1 MKMLKFVQRIDG
13 VVSGSGRA
21 MRLSALAIVNTGKE
35 EPNFS
40 IFEISGSEFVIMIRV
55 KGITVYVGVEGEEEL
70 EEEEAAE
77 VLEGLIPALSREI
90 RNFRSN
96 LKGFSLIYDDMGQE
110 MKEFI
115 YDVIMRHSK
124 GKSPYDQVEAA

>member
-1 MKMLKFVQRIDG
+1 MKMLKFVQRIGG

-96 LKGFSLIYDDMGQE
+96 LKGFGLIYDDMGQE